1 MAGESQ
7 AVTLDELTREL
18 FDDANFP
25 VVATANAQGWL
36 ASAVVWFTRDEETLL
51 FVTGRTSPKA
61 RNIAD
66 NPRVSISVH
75 DRENPY
81 RASEVRGT
89 AEFTDD
95 DPVALLN
102 QLAYKYLGQ
111 SEYSDSDPSETVAIR
126 VRPTKV
132 LPFSG

>member
-1 MAGESQ
+1 MAGDSQ
-7 AVTLDELTREL
+7 AVALDELTREL

-25 VVATANAQGWL
+25 VVATANARGWL
-36 ASAVVWFTRDEETLL
+36 ASAVVWFARDGETLL

-89 AEFTDD
+89 AEFTGD
-95 DPVALLN
+95 DPVAMLD
-102 QLAYKYLGQ
+102 QLAHKYLGQ
-111 SEYSDSDPSETVAIR
+111 SEYSDSDPSETVVIR

-132 LPFSG
+132 IPFSG